1 MSKQQWKFNL
11 RFTLCLAGALLVL
24 GVSLYFWHGFAVR
37 RNSTALLHRAD
48 QLREQGDLKAEA
60 KTLRSYLS
68 LNPLDDAVLARLAL
82 TLDESADDPA
92 KKAAAVQVLYRALAQ
107 PANSQ
112 RADLRRRQLR
122 LLWETRRF
130 EDAIEQSQYV
140 LKVLADP
147 DDALHREA
155 LVVQAL
161 AEVDSAAGSPLGANW
176 SRIVGLLGDAIATNP
191 PFLDHL
197 ELANRLATVYSDETV
212 PIMVPNLTD
221 SKAAETLMPMED
233 RRQRAARRWMNSW
246 RNSPTSPRHI
256 LQDTATDSGLG
267 RKVPRRIWN
276 VPWLWPPTR
285 PWKSGWVLENISGRP
300 NLRHKPHWSAQRTAI
315 SKLLQPAQKTV
326 EAILVSLVP
335 TNPSHSSTRS
345 QKYWTRQS
353 SNSSPRCSRSTNA
366 IST

>member
-1 MSKQQWKFNL
+1 M
-11 RFTLCLAGALLVL
+11 
-24 GVSLYFWHGFAVR
+24 R

-48 QLREQGDLKAEA
+48 QLRDEGDLKAEA

-161 AEVDSAAGSPLGANW
+161 AEVDSAASSPLGETGRGSLVCLAMRLPPTHLSSTTW
-176 SRIVGLLGDAIATNP
+176 SWPIAWPQSIQT
-191 PFLDHL
+191 
-197 ELANRLATVYSDETV
+197 RRCRSWC
-212 PIMVPNLTD
+212 PI
-221 SKAAETLMPMED
+221 
-233 RRQRAARRWMNSW
+233 
-246 RNSPTSPRHI
+246 SPTRRP
-256 LQDTATDSGLG
+256 
-267 RKVPRRIWN
+267 PRR
-276 VPWLWPPTR
+276 
-285 PWKSGWVLENISGRP
+285 
-300 NLRHKPHWSAQRTAI
+300 
-315 SKLLQPAQKTV
+315 
-326 EAILVSLVP
+326 
-335 TNPSHSSTRS
+335 
-345 QKYWTRQS
+345 
-353 SNSSPRCSRSTNA
+353 
-366 IST
+366 